1 MSNIL
6 HFTVSL
12 PTDEGYIGREC
23 NNRECSRYFRIHG
36 DDIQKR
42 MFCPYC
48 GEQFGKEEF
57 YTKSQLDYTRRVRE
71 EKALK
76 YMHDEFNK
84 MLHKT
89 LGRSSGNSSF
99 KFKVTTQPYRERSIS
114 PTYKEHKVDSALTC
128 HECGI
133 RFQVDGIFGFCPK
146 CRAEHLRIYD
156 ANLAIIRQEV
166 EKGSNPDRS
175 LRRAYWD
182 LVSTFELL
190 CKRRAKRVTT
200 TIGRFQN
207 LTATQEFFLTHTQT
221 DIFSE
226 LTPDDFLQLRR
237 VFQKRHLSTHGTET
251 IDDKY
256 IKGVPEDASLR
267 GAIPQL
273 SMSEF
278 DAAANA
284 VRKVLDR
291 VVKATEPFRH

>member
-1 MSNIL
+1 MSDIL

-36 DDIQKR
+36 DDIQER

-57 YTKSQLDYTRRVRE
+57 YTKSQLDYTRRVGE

-89 LGRSSGNSSF
+89 FGRSSGNSAF
-99 KFKVTTQPYRERSIS
+99 KFKVTTKPYRERSIS
-114 PTYKEHKVDSALTC
+114 PTYMEHKVDSALTC
-128 HECGI
+128 HECGV

-156 ANLAIIRQEV
+156 VNLSIIRQEV
-166 EKGSNPDRS
+166 EKGSNPERS
-175 LRRAYWD
+175 LRHAYSD

-200 TIGRFQN
+200 ASGRFQN
-207 LTATQEFFLTHTQT
+207 LKATQEFFLTHT
-221 DIFSE
+221 
-226 LTPDDFLQLRR
+226 
-237 VFQKRHLSTHGTET
+237 
-251 IDDKY
+251 
-256 IKGVPEDASLR
+256 
-267 GAIPQL
+267 
-273 SMSEF
+273 
-278 DAAANA
+278 
-284 VRKVLDR
+284 
-291 VVKATEPFRH
+291 